1 MVAPV
6 LRLAEW
12 GVCSRRRRGL
22 RVREGPVGEAG
33 PSRGLVVRGCF
44 GGEVGGDLAG
54 AAGGQGG
61 VGVSAR
67 VAAANGVLAAE
78 IAAVGGV
85 SDEVLHDAPLLVAEL
100 DITILSPLV

>member
-1 MVAPV
+1 M
-6 LRLAEW
+6 
-12 GVCSRRRRGL
+12 
-22 RVREGPVGEAG
+22 REGPVGEAG
-33 PSRGLVVRGCF
+33 PSRGLVVRGFF
-44 GGEVGGDLAG
+44 GGEMGGDLAG
-54 AAGGQGG
+54 AAGGQSG

-100 DITILSPLV
+100 DITILSPLSKFHKGG